1 MKKGTTDPNA
11 KQQHKYTF
19 APSPVHY
26 SRVALIDPS
35 DSKPCK
41 IQWKFTEDGSRVR
54 VSKRTGT
61 VIPKPKH
68 EFKLKELHKSAGA
81 KDTDAE
87 VVSQATFDPD
97 TLNPLLKAS
106 TMYREWS
113 LGSIAQDTNSKP
125 L

>member
-1 MKKGTTDPNA
+1 MKKGTQDPRA
-11 KQQHKYTF
+11 KQKQLYTF
-19 APSPVHY
+19 APSPVDY

-41 IQWKFTEDGSRVR
+41 IQWKFQEDGTRVR

-61 VIPKPKH
+61 IIPKPKH

-81 KDTDAE
+81 KDTDPE
-87 VVSQATFDPD
+87 VVTLATFDPD
-97 TLNPLLKAS
+97 TLNPLLGAS
-106 TMYREWS
+106 LKYREWF
-113 LGSIAQDTNSKP
+113 LGQIASNDEKP